1 MAYWTMSKNRDMP
14 ILHKSLLIKNAIFC
28 IIPLLDCLLI
38 PNEHFRPMSIID
50 RYILR
55 SFLFNFVGWN
65 LCFIGIF
72 VVFDLFTNFDSLL
85 QAGKAAGSV
94 PKVIFLYY
102 FFKSIPI
109 ILLLGSVLSLI
120 AAMVTVA
127 MLMRNNEFV
136 PIQAAGISTLRIIRP
151 LIAAVFCLTVMFCL
165 MREFLLPNIQDQV
178 TMGASDYADNKGV
191 LLNVAR
197 DNETGISIS
206 GDRVFRSGKR
216 ISKPEF
222 VFPRTISKQ
231 QLRLTGE
238 SAWHKSA
245 TKSRPA
251 GYLLSGVHDR
261 HILQGPSLTWE
272 DKKILLTPMDSSG
285 LEPDQ
290 CFVVTNVPFESLASK
305 DAWEYASVWSLI
317 SAARNRSLDAGASI
331 HAKIHS
337 RLTQPVL
344 DMVLLFLGLPVL
356 LVCGDRNVFK
366 AMGLSGLILIAFLAV
381 CYASQFAGVNSGMPV
396 LGAWLPMM
404 IFVPIAVNQY
414 LLLKET

>member
-1 MAYWTMSKNRDMP
+1 MT
-14 ILHKSLLIKNAIFC
+14 IL
-28 IIPLLDCLLI
+28 
-38 PNEHFRPMSIID
+38 D

-55 SFLFNFVGWN
+55 GFLFNFVGWN
-65 LCFIGIF
+65 LCFVGIF

-85 QAGKAAGSV
+85 QAGKAAGNV

-109 ILLLGSVLSLI
+109 VLLLGSVLSLI

-136 PIQAAGISTLRIIRP
+136 PIQAAGVSTLRIIHP
-151 LIAAVFCLTVMFCL
+151 LIVAVLCLTVLFCV
-165 MREFLLPNIQDQV
+165 MREFLLPNIQDRI
-178 TMGASDYADNKGV
+178 TMGASDYANNKGM
-191 LLNVAR
+191 LLNVAK
-197 DNETGISIS
+197 DNETNISIL
-206 GDRVFRSGKR
+206 GDRVFRSDKR
-216 ISKPEF
+216 ISKPEI

-238 SAWHKSA
+238 SACHKSA
-245 TKSRPA
+245 TKARPA

-261 HILQGPSLTWE
+261 HILQSPSLMWE
-272 DKKILLTPMDSSG
+272 DKVILLTPMDAG
-285 LEPDQ
+285 DLEPDQ

-305 DAWEYASVWSLI
+305 DAWEYASVWNLI
-317 SAARNRSLDAGASI
+317 SAARNKSLDVGASI

-337 RLTQPVL
+337 RFTQPVL
-344 DMVLLFLGLPVL
+344 DMALLFLGLPVL
-356 LVCGDRNVFK
+356 LLCGDKNVFK
-366 AMGLSGLILIAFLAV
+366 AMGLSGLILIAFLVV
-381 CYASQFAGVNSGMPV
+381 CYACQFAGANGGMPV

>member
-1 MAYWTMSKNRDMP
+1 MT
-14 ILHKSLLIKNAIFC
+14 IL
-28 IIPLLDCLLI
+28 
-38 PNEHFRPMSIID
+38 D

-65 LCFIGIF
+65 LCFVGIF

-109 ILLLGSVLSLI
+109 VLLLSSVLCLI

-151 LIAAVFCLTVMFCL
+151 LILAVVCLTAAFCV
-165 MREFLLPNIQDQV
+165 MRECLLPNIQDRIA
-178 TMGASDYADNKGV
+178 MEASDYAENKGT
-191 LLNVAR
+191 LLNVTI
-197 DNETGISIS
+197 DNETNITIQ
-206 GDRVFRSGKR
+206 GDRVFRSDQR

-222 VFPRTISKQ
+222 VFPRTIVKQ
-231 QLRLTGE
+231 SLRVTGE
-238 SAWHKSA
+238 FAFHQSA
-245 TKSRPA
+245 TRSRPA
-251 GYLLSGVHDR
+251 GYLLTGVHDQ
-261 HILQGPSLTWE
+261 HLVQSPSLMWE
-272 DKKILLTPMDSSG
+272 DQPILLTPADTDD

-305 DAWEYASVWSLI
+305 DAWQYASLWSLV
-317 SAARNRSLDAGASI
+317 SAARNKSLNVGGSI
-331 HAKIHS
+331 HASIHS

-344 DMVLLFLGLPVL
+344 DMMLLFLGLPVL
-356 LVCGDRNVFK
+356 LLSGDRNVFK
-366 AMGLSGLILIAFLAV
+366 AMGLSGLILLTFLLV
-381 CYASQFAGVNSGMPV
+381 CYTSRFIGANNNIPV

-404 IFVPIAVNQY
+404 IFVPIAVNQFF
-414 LLLKET
+414 LLKET